1 MFLVSLVYKFVKE
14 TIMHEHKAI
23 QLKPEHIKNL
33 PEGFYAEQKIWNSH
47 ILEFRL
53 LGVWEIHLKKYNFHK
68 KTLTILK
75 RHLWFPYCLNQ
86 LGVIKVEDLE
96 KMYNEKIQYPD
107 YSLIQV

>member
-53 LGVWEIHLKKYNFHK
+53 LSIWEIHLKKYNFHK
-68 KTLTILK
+68 KT
-75 RHLWFPYCLNQ
+75 F
-86 LGVIKVEDLE
+86 
-96 KMYNEKIQYPD
+96 
-107 YSLIQV
+107 S

>member
-1 MFLVSLVYKFVKE
+1 MLHFFWDTLYMFVKE

-68 KTLTILK
+68 KTL
-75 RHLWFPYCLNQ
+75 
-86 LGVIKVEDLE
+86 
-96 KMYNEKIQYPD
+96 
-107 YSLIQV
+107 S